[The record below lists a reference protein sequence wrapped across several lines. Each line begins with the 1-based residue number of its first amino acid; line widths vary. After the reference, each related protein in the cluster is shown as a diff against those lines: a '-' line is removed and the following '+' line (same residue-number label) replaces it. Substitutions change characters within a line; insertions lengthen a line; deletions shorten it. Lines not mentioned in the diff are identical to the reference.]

1 MLTIALQLVQQL
13 QASKSVA
20 LCVLVKSRGST
31 PQEQGAKMLVT
42 ADGKLHGTLGG
53 GCVEAEVRWRAL
65 ELLHVQRSELLTFR
79 LDHDYGW
86 DDGLICGGTM
96 EIAVQIITPAQLAVY
111 QQLTTQLQQRQA
123 VTFEFSYQ
131 TESGP
136 QRYTETI
143 EPRPTL
149 IIAGAGHVG
158 QALARL
164 ASDMEFDVVVI
175 DDRAEFASQ
184 ARFPTAQQLIVGE
197 IEKELQGYHYDAS
210 SYIVIVTR
218 GHKHDGQA
226 LQAILNT
233 SAKYI
238 GLIGS
243 QRKIATIMRDLVS
256 QGATFAQLANVHA
269 PIGLEINA
277 VTVPEIAV
285 SIAAELIAVRRG
297 LANQPA
303 MPMKLSAEQLMK
315 LINSI
320 QRDE

>member
-1 MLTIALQLVQQL
+1 MMLAIAQQLVQQL
-13 QASKSVA
+13 QAGSSVA

-96 EIAVQIITPAQLAVY
+96 EIAVQIITPAQLGEY
-111 QQLTTQLQQRQA
+111 QQLATQLQQRQA
-123 VTFEFSYQ
+123 VTFEFTYQ

-136 QRYTETI
+136 QHYTENL

-164 ASDMEFDVVVI
+164 ATELEFAVVVI
-175 DDRAEFASQ
+175 DDRAEFAASS
-184 ARFPTAQQLIVGE
+184 RFPTAQQLIVGD
-197 IEKELQGYHYDAS
+197 IDTELKHYQYDAT

-226 LQAILNT
+226 LHAVLNT
-233 SAKYI
+233 PAKYI

-243 QRKIATIMRDLVS
+243 QRKIATIMRDLVG
-256 QGATFAQLANVHA
+256 QGATLEQLTKVHA

-285 SIAAELIAVRRG
+285 SIAAEMIAVRRG

-303 MPMKLSAEQLMK
+303 LPMKLNAEQLMK
-315 LINSI
+315 LINANFK
-320 QRDE
+320 